1 MIRRRDYKFFTE
13 KVVIITENY
22 RLIRLILVIITI
34 MSIKIDEK
42 DLAILALIQED
53 SQRTAK
59 QIAKKIGAPLTTV
72 FAKTKRMQEQGII
85 RGYHAVVAAEKL
97 GAGTSAFIL
106 ASVSYRSKADGA
118 PVSQRTV
125 AEEIA
130 KFAEVQEVHII
141 TGDWDLLVK
150 LRAASVDAIGK
161 FVVDKLRLIS
171 GLEKTLTCMV
181 FETVKETTAVALPVK
196 KSVRAQLE
204 VA

>member
-1 MIRRRDYKFFTE
+1 MI
-13 KVVIITENY
+13 
-22 RLIRLILVIITI
+22 
-34 MSIKIDEK
+34 IKLDEK
-42 DLAILALIQED
+42 DLAILTLIQED
-53 SQRTAK
+53 SKLTAK
-59 QIAKKIGAPLTTV
+59 QISKKINAPLTTV
-72 FAKTKRMQEQGII
+72 FAKVKRMEQQGVI
-85 RGYHAVVAAEKL
+85 RGYRALVAAEKL

-106 ASVSYRSKADGA
+106 ASVSYRSKNDSA

-150 LRAASVDAIGK
+150 IRAANVDAIGK

-181 FETVKETTAVALPVK
+181 FETVKESTSVALRLKRNAKTQV
-196 KSVRAQLE
+196 E
-204 VA
+204 VE

>member
-1 MIRRRDYKFFTE
+1 
-13 KVVIITENY
+13 
-22 RLIRLILVIITI
+22 
-34 MSIKIDEK
+34 MSVKLDEK
-42 DLAILALIQED
+42 DLGILALIQEN
-53 SQRTAK
+53 SQLTTK

-72 FAKTKRMQEQGII
+72 FAKTKRMEEQGII
-85 RGYHAVVAAEKL
+85 RGYHALVAADKL
-97 GAGTSAFIL
+97 GSGTSAFIL
-106 ASVSYRSKADGA
+106 ASVSYRSKSNDA

-150 LRAASVDAIGK
+150 LRGQSVDAIGK

-181 FETVKETTAVALPVK
+181 FETVNETTTVPLPLK
-196 KSVRAQLE
+196 RASRF
-204 VA
+204 